1 MKKNT
6 VTATAVRYVTH
17 DLGDVRK
24 DINAFLSLHYDQQR
38 LRAGSVHPDYGFL
51 WEAMSAQ
58 HRAGGKRFRPYL
70 CLLAYEVLGGE
81 QYQQVLPL
89 AASLELLHAAVLM
102 HDDII
107 DRDYT
112 RHNQLNVAG
121 TYQKHYSLLLKDET
135 EVKHFAHSAA
145 ILSGDLL
152 LSDAYQLIIG
162 SSVTAE
168 QRLRAAE
175 LLGEAIYDVSAGEL
189 LDTEASLYP
198 PDYADSLK
206 IAELKTALYSCSVPL
221 AMGGMLAGASDDIQ
235 DLLRQ
240 IGQGLGIAF
249 QLADDLLGVFG
260 TEAVTGKTVIGDLRE
275 GKRTYL
281 YQRTLRL
288 ANEHQTDRLATIIG
302 KADCTEAM
310 AEEARQIMIACGAKA
325 NIEQLMREYVT
336 QANDY
341 VAQLPIP
348 QAAQDRLT
356 DFIDLAV
363 WRTS

>member
-6 VTATAVRYVTH
+6 VTATAARYASHNLT
-17 DLGDVRK
+17 DVRQ
-24 DINAFLSLHYDQQR
+24 DVNVFLNLHYEQQR

-51 WEAMSAQ
+51 WEAINAQ

-70 CLLAYEVLGGE
+70 CMLAYEVLGGT

-121 TYQKHYSLLLKDET
+121 TYQQHYRLLLDDEN

-162 SSVTAE
+162 SAVPAT

-206 IAELKTALYSCSVPL
+206 IAELKTALYSCSIPL
-221 AMGGMLAGASDDIQ
+221 AMGGMLAGASDDVQ
-235 DLLRQ
+235 QLLRL

-260 TEAVTGKTVIGDLRE
+260 TESVTGKTVIGDLRE

-281 YQRTLRL
+281 LQRTLHLASLDQKARL
-288 ANEHQTDRLATIIG
+288 ETIIG
-302 KADCTEAM
+302 KANCSELM

-325 NIEQLMREYVT
+325 EIEQLMREYVD
-336 QANDY
+336 QANGY
-341 VAQLPIP
+341 VAQLQVS